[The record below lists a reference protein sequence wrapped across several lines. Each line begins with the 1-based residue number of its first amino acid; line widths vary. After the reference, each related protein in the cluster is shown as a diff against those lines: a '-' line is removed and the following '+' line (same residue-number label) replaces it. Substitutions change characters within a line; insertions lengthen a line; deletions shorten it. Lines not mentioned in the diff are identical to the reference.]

1 LYNIHFSLLPEYK
14 GVYTSLLPILHG
26 RNKTGV
32 TLHKIDSGI
41 DTGGII
47 DQREIKI
54 NDDTSCRSLYFQLMN
69 AGIELIKNNFNYL
82 ASNTVSIRIQG
93 SKGST
98 YYSRKCLDFNL
109 KEINP
114 FQTAFQIQRNVN
126 AFIFREYQMPIYN
139 GKEIKRVEITD
150 RRSNFKPGTII
161 YNDNEKIEI
170 ATIDFNVVFFQDYYR
185 NLVNCARINDVIQ
198 LEKIIGYI
206 DDINEIEENGWTPL
220 MIACFNGSADV
231 VKVLIEHG
239 ADVNGTNLN
248 GTSPIM
254 YAKEY
259 TLSKG
264 DFSCLKLLL
273 ENGATLNTLDIYNR
287 TVFDYLDKVENAELY
302 NYLAN
307 HNYYD

>member
-1 LYNIHFSLLPEYK
+1 
-14 GVYTSLLPILHG
+14 
-26 RNKTGV
+26 
-32 TLHKIDSGI
+32 
-41 DTGGII
+41 
-47 DQREIKI
+47 
-54 NDDTSCRSLYFQLMN
+54 M
-69 AGIELIKNNFNYL
+69 
-82 ASNTVSIRIQG
+82 
-93 SKGST
+93 
-98 YYSRKCLDFNL
+98 
-109 KEINP
+109 
-114 FQTAFQIQRNVN
+114 
-126 AFIFREYQMPIYN
+126 
-139 GKEIKRVEITD
+139 
-150 RRSNFKPGTII
+150 
-161 YNDNEKIEI
+161 
-170 ATIDFNVVFFQDYYR
+170 FFQDYYR

-287 TVFDYLDKVENAELY
+287 TVFIIWIK
-302 NYLAN
+302 
-307 HNYYD
+307 